1 MYADILE
8 KPFGEV
14 TVNDFFSLFFAG
26 KNIIGQREQE
36 IQKEQEPEEPSWD
49 KFDYGIDGLA
59 RILGCGKTRA
69 QEIKNTGLLDRA
81 ITKAGRKLMIHREKA
96 KHLYEVNKHRLEN

>member
-14 TVNDFFSLFFAG
+14 TVNDFFSLFFSG
-26 KNIIGQREQE
+26 KNIIGQREKE
-36 IQKEQEPEEPSWD
+36 VQKEEDPEEPSWD

-69 QEIKNTGLLDRA
+69 QEIKNTGLLDKA
-81 ITKAGRKLMIHREKA
+81 ITKAGKRLMIHKEKA
-96 KHLYEVNKHRLEN
+96 LKLYQDNIHKLQ